1 MKLKIRS
8 LALAIAALT
17 VLACGGGG
25 TGVSDGGGGSE
36 IPVEERTAVIES
48 IEQKGMELAASGL
61 TVDEQNAQLADFMA
75 DEEHFAEVKVTP
87 EQNVFGRFTDGRLF
101 IYVNNRFP
109 DFATG
114 VSAPTLVRD
123 NRQAMANPIVSTSKR
138 ARLFHSFG
146 LGFNQQQHPI
156 DQMGQYLTDA
166 GYTLNNPAEGDARL
180 ATLRSVSGDGFF
192 YLNSHGF
199 GLELSDTEKTYG
211 VGSSTLRTDDNERLP
226 EIKDDLDNKRILYA
240 TAPNGESWSL
250 LGKTIPKV
258 DTRYAITH
266 RFVEKHMS
274 FGQNAVVFINACWSG
289 FTGVDQ
295 GAQAFMLAC
304 FQKGAGTYLGW
315 TNKVAT
321 PVSEQAPL
329 YFVDRL
335 CGANDTDP
343 EEPKQRPFFV
353 DEIVANMKSKGLAN
367 SGSAELIVK
376 NRVANTTIG
385 VRPTIESLMMIEHTS
400 QLALFGQFGPAAGEV
415 FVGGQP
421 ATNVVWGPNEIFCE
435 IPKSGEGS
443 HGEVMVKAHGKES
456 NKRML
461 TLWTG
466 PFSYTETS
474 EGSLKKTATGTLKF
488 RSDFAKIRKKP
499 GAVPN
504 RKDPVPIFLIDQS
517 TLTWQASGEHRDDAG
532 KLIERWSGG
541 GTPPYSFSPIT
552 SEVPTGNWTCSG
564 AYDPAG
570 KKLYIALI
578 NGDKWTKTEPSKT
591 TELLAFAVGNNG
603 SAVDQTTWI
612 VSKFDTGPGDERWS
626 FGPFL
631 PSSPPTDEMLLGID

>member
-1 MKLKIRS
+1 MKFNIRT
-8 LALAIAALT
+8 LALGLAALT

-25 TGVSDGGGGSE
+25 TGVSDGGGGGTE
-36 IPVEERTAVIES
+36 IPIEERTAVIES
-48 IEQKGMELAASGL
+48 VEQKGMELAAGGL
-61 TVDEQNAQLADFMA
+61 SVDEQNAQLADFMT
-75 DEEHFAEVKVTP
+75 DQKQFAEVKVTP
-87 EQNVFGRFTDGRLF
+87 EQNVFGRFSDGRLY

-114 VSAPTLVRD
+114 VSAPTVVRD
-123 NRQAMANPIVSTSKR
+123 NRQTMANPLVTTSKQ

-156 DQMGQYLTDA
+156 DTMGGYLKDA

-180 ATLRSVSGDGFF
+180 ATLRGVSGDGFF

-211 VGSSTLRTDDNERLP
+211 VGSSTLRTDDNERLA
-226 EIKDDLDNKRILYA
+226 EIKDDLNNKRILYA

-266 RFVEKHMS
+266 RFVEKYMS

-295 GAQAFMLAC
+295 GAQAFMFAC
-304 FQKGAGTYLGW
+304 FKKGAGTYLGW

-321 PVSEQAPL
+321 PISEQAPL

-343 EEPKQRPFFV
+343 EDPKQRPFFV

-367 SGSAELIVK
+367 SGAAELIVK

-385 VRPTIESLMMIEHTS
+385 VRPTIESLMMLEQTS
-400 QLALFGQFGPAAGEV
+400 QLAIFGQFGPAAGDV

-421 ATNVVWGPNEIFCE
+421 ATNVIWGPKEIICD
-435 IPKSGEGS
+435 IPKTGAGS
-443 HGEVMVKAHGKES
+443 YGEVMVKAHGKES

-461 TLWTG
+461 TLWSG

-474 EGSLKKTATGTLKF
+474 EGSLKKTATGSLKF
-488 RSDFAKIRKKP
+488 RADFAKIRKRP

-504 RKDPVPIFLIDQS
+504 RKNPVPIFLMDQS
-517 TLTWQASGEHRDDAG
+517 TLTWQASGEHRDSKG
-532 KLIERWSGG
+532 NLITKWSGG
-541 GTPPYSFSPIT
+541 GSPPFTFTPMTTVTGTWICNGALEPISNRLYLALVNGDGWTVSEDGKSNTFIAFAAGLESSPI
-552 SEVPTGNWTCSG
+552 
-564 AYDPAG
+564 DP
-570 KKLYIALI
+570 KTWIIEKF
-578 NGDKWTKTEPSKT
+578 TEP
-591 TELLAFAVGNNG
+591 GNP
-603 SAVDQTTWI
+603 T
-612 VSKFDTGPGDERWS
+612 WS